1 MKLLLKI
8 VGGVVALLLLA
19 VLGLNL
25 FLSASAVRERV
36 AERVREQSGRELK
49 VNGTTSVLFL
59 PKPHIVLTDVEIS
72 DPGHPAAPDLSVAR
86 LSLDVSYGQLVS
98 RNVDAERV
106 VMERPV
112 LTVRLPSSSGSE
124 EKHGALQP
132 SERDFASAA
141 PRFIAAQ
148 AAGGGKPKREIR
160 LNDVRIE
167 EGTIRLLGENGE
179 ERRIEKINAALS
191 LPRLA
196 DPLTA
201 KGDLDWDGTRV
212 GFDFKLATPADL
224 KAEKSARVDLQ
235 LDTEAIDVGFG
246 GHVYSRP
253 EFKGEGDFIAKSQSL
268 PSVIAWLR
276 QEPRAGGGEDGEL
289 KGRVTWSKDEVSL
302 TEARVAL
309 SHVTGQGQ
317 AVVDLT
323 GAKPK
328 VRAAIAVET
337 LDLTPF
343 VTSTGAP
350 SSPAEPAPVMQPP
363 PAEPSPSPGTQGGA
377 PDWFTKPKAGTFQ
390 EIQKRPAQEAVAE
403 ESGTV
408 QTSAALPNAEPTVLP
423 SGFDAEVNVNLAE
436 TKLERVVM
444 GPSTLSFTLRDGVL
458 DADLGSVKLYEGEG
472 RGKLSIDGAKGKPT
486 FTANV
491 TLEGVSAQPLLSAAG
506 GFNLISG
513 LINLE
518 LELKGDGSSGQAI
531 KHSLSGSGNL
541 DIAEG
546 SIEGINL
553 TEMIASLGAGSIPDV
568 NQGPGAKTA
577 FTDLGASFRMASGVA
592 ETHDLEMNS
601 PLLELKARGTVD
613 LVTGTVDFLTHPK
626 VVAGAKGR
634 GGANDLAGL
643 SIPVRIEGPFEKPSI
658 RPEIGEMFG
667 SPEQAGRTVNQIGEI
682 LQKKL
687 KGKPVGEA
695 IGRFLGS
702 VRIDGDNSGSAEE
715 ASPAGEAAPEAAAPQ
730 PEAPAEEADE
740 EMEDILR

>member
-86 LSLDVSYGQLVS
+86 LSLDVSYSQLVS

-112 LTVRLPSSSGSE
+112 LTVRLPSKSGSE

-132 SERDFASAA
+132 SERDFASAG

-148 AAGGGKPKREIR
+148 TAGGVKPKREIR

-167 EGTIRLLGENGE
+167 EGTIRLLHENGD

-201 KGDLDWDGTRV
+201 KGDLDWDGARV

-235 LDTEAIDVGFG
+235 LDTDAIDAGFG

-268 PSVIAWLR
+268 PSIIAWLR

-289 KGRVTWSKDEVSL
+289 KGHVTWSKDEVSL
-302 TEARVAL
+302 TEARIAL

-317 AVVDLT
+317 AVVNLA

-350 SSPAEPAPVMQPP
+350 SSPAEPGPIMEPP
-363 PAEPSPSPGTQGGA
+363 PAEPPPPGTQGGA

-390 EIQKRPAQEAVAE
+390 EIKKRPAQEAVPE
-403 ESGTV
+403 KTGNV
-408 QTSAALPNAEPTVLP
+408 QTAGPSVLP
-423 SGFDAEVNVNLAE
+423 SGFDADVNVNLAE

-472 RGKLSIDGAKGKPT
+472 RGKLSIDGAKAKPS
-486 FTANV
+486 FAANV

-531 KHSLSGSGNL
+531 KHSLSGSGDL

-613 LVTGTVDFLTHPK
+613 IVTGTVNFLTHPK

-667 SPEQAGRTVNQIGEI
+667 NPEQAGRTVNQIGEI

-702 VRIDGDNSGSAEE
+702 VRIDGDDSGSAEE
-715 ASPAGEAAPEAAAPQ
+715 GAPAGEAAPEAVAPE
-730 PEAPAEEADE
+730 PEAPAEETDQ